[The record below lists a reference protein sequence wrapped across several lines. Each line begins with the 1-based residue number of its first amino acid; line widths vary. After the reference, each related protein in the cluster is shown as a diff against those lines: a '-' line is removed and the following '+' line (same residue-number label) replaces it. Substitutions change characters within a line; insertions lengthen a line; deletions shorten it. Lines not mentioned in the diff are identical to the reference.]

1 MTKDVLGSQLDR
13 NIIAY
18 VDDIVVMS
26 KNKDDHVSDL
36 QETFA
41 NLRAAGLRLN
51 PEKCI
56 FGVTKGKMLGYII
69 SSEGVMTTHTWN
81 IDSLRRYYI

>member
-26 KNKDDHVSDL
+26 KNKDDHLFDL
-36 QETFA
+36 Q
-41 NLRAAGLRLN
+41 
-51 PEKCI
+51 
-56 FGVTKGKMLGYII
+56 GVSRDII
-69 SSEGVMTTHTWN
+69 
-81 IDSLRRYYI
+81 

>member
-1 MTKDVLGSQLDR
+1 MSEVFSPRLFLWVSPNLDEKEDEDKTSFTTPFGTYCYTRMPEGLKNVGATFARMTKEVLGSQLDR

-36 QETFA
+36 
-41 NLRAAGLRLN
+41 
-51 PEKCI
+51 
-56 FGVTKGKMLGYII
+56 
-69 SSEGVMTTHTWN
+69 
-81 IDSLRRYYI
+81 